1 MSEQCPKCGAALSW
15 DHSDTAKFYLRGW
28 DCGALEVR
36 GRDGTPV
43 VVNSGAWKCLLGEVD
58 YANAQLTALR
68 TAHQNLIAK
77 CAAVDSLAVDGAA
90 HVHPGSSVRAC
101 KALNEWQQA
110 WAGGGG

>member
-1 MSEQCPKCGAALSW
+1 MSEQCPKCGEPPFVGGPAITTYACG
-15 DHSDTAKFYLRGW
+15 TAVRASHPEQVDESKTCLR
-28 DCGALEVR
+28 
-36 GRDGTPV
+36 
-43 VVNSGAWKCLLGEVD
+43 N
-58 YANAQLTALR
+58 QLTQQV

-90 HVHPGSSVRAC
+90 HVHPGNIARAC